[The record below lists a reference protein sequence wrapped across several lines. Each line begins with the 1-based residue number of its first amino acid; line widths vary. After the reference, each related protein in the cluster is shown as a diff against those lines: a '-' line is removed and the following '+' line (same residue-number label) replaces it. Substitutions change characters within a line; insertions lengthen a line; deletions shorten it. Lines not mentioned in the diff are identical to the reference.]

1 VFELTQRH
9 ALGAVRAFVD
19 DLCEMAVIA

>member
-9 ALGAVRAFVD
+9 ALGAVRSFID
-19 DLCEMAVIA
+19 DLYELAVIA